1 MELPGA
7 YISHPNAG
15 TNGAPGAVERVD
27 LTQWWRSLRNPQ
39 LVSLV
44 GRAIVSNPDI
54 AIAVLRLQQA
64 RAQELVATGAALPN
78 GGLGAGAG
86 FGTGTDNTRGRVSEP
101 LHSAGNTTGF
111 SHVDEAGGFDMAWE
125 LDVFGK

>member
-1 MELPGA
+1 VLPERW
-7 YISHPNAG
+7 NASTSRSG
-15 TNGAPGAVERVD
+15 GV
-27 LTQWWRSLRNPQ
+27 SLRDPQ

-44 GRAIVSNPDI
+44 GRAIVGNPDI